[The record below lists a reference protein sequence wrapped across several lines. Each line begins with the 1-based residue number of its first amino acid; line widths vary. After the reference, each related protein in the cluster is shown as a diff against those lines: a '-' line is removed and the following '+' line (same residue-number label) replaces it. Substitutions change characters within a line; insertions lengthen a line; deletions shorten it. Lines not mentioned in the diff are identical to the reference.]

1 MYLFGMGESHSIDDL
16 LYSEEHYADPYPL
29 WERMRHEAPV
39 FYDKR
44 LNAWLLTRYE
54 DCVDAF
60 SNHTDFSNQL
70 YSKTLGV
77 VFGPTM
83 LDKDGHEHV
92 VQRRIVAP
100 EFVGKRFEPYYEA
113 IDRNA
118 RHLIDNFPDS
128 GVVDLVNAFTTR
140 LPVNVIVDM
149 LGMDQS
155 DHDRFHEWYTTMMA
169 GLSVK
174 DLLES
179 QFSSEKQNLG
189 VLAHEELAEYVAP
202 IIEDRKSCP
211 VNDLISKIVHAEA
224 EGQKLTLTEIQAFIS
239 LLLVAG
245 GETTDKGIAN
255 MWTQLL
261 LNPDQLEAVVDDH
274 ELFDAAFS
282 EMMRHSPPVP
292 GQLRYS
298 INEVTFSGVTIPSNQ
313 AVYIQLASANSDETI
328 FSDPRSFNIEREDLH
343 LSKERKMGHHGDEG
357 RYGHLGFG
365 LGKHF
370 CLGYEMARL
379 EAVMGSTLLSE
390 KMKNP
395 RLADG
400 ASTAFIMKN
409 GTRSPIEVLIE
420 YDQA

>member
-261 LNPDQLEAVVDDH
+261 LNPDQLEAGVDDH

>member
-1 MYLFGMGESHSIDDL
+1 
-16 LYSEEHYADPYPL
+16 
-29 WERMRHEAPV
+29 
-39 FYDKR
+39 
-44 LNAWLLTRYE
+44 
-54 DCVDAF
+54 
-60 SNHTDFSNQL
+60 
-70 YSKTLGV
+70 
-77 VFGPTM
+77 M

-379 EAVMGSTLLSE
+379 EAVMGSALLSE

>member
-1 MYLFGMGESHSIDDL
+1 MYVFGMGESHSIDDL

-189 VLAHEELAEYVAP
+189 VLAHEELANYVAP

-261 LNPDQLEAVVDDH
+261 LNPDQLEAVLDDH

-328 FSDPRSFNIEREDLH
+328 FSDPRAFNIEREDLH
-343 LSKERKMGHHGDEG
+343 LSKERKMGHHGDQG

>member
-1 MYLFGMGESHSIDDL
+1 MYVFGMGESHSIDDL
-16 LYSEEHYADPYPL
+16 LYSEDHYADPYPL

-189 VLAHEELAEYVAP
+189 VLAHEELSEYVAP

-261 LNPDQLEAVVDDH
+261 LNPDQLEAVLDDH

>member
-1 MYLFGMGESHSIDDL
+1 MYVFGMGESHSIDDL
-16 LYSEEHYADPYPL
+16 LYSEDHYADPYPL

-189 VLAHEELAEYVAP
+189 VLAHEELAKYVAP

-261 LNPDQLEAVVDDH
+261 LNPDQLEAVLDDH

>member
-1 MYLFGMGESHSIDDL
+1 
-16 LYSEEHYADPYPL
+16 
-29 WERMRHEAPV
+29 
-39 FYDKR
+39 
-44 LNAWLLTRYE
+44 
-54 DCVDAF
+54 
-60 SNHTDFSNQL
+60 
-70 YSKTLGV
+70 
-77 VFGPTM
+77 M

-118 RHLIDNFPDS
+118 RNLIDNFPDS

-189 VLAHEELAEYVAP
+189 ILAHEELADYVAP

-261 LNPDQLEAVVDDH
+261 LNPDQLEAVLDDH

-313 AVYIQLASANSDETI
+313 AVYIQLASANSDESI

-343 LSKERKMGHHGDEG
+343 LSKERKMGHHDDDG
-357 RYGHLGFG
+357 RFGHLGFG

>member
-1 MYLFGMGESHSIDDL
+1 MYVFNMGTQLSIDEL
-16 LYSEEHYADPYPL
+16 LNSEEHHADPYPL
-29 WERMRHEAPV
+29 WKRMRHEAPV
-39 FYDKR
+39 FFDKK

-54 DCVDAF
+54 DCVEAF

-113 IDRNA
+113 IERNA
-118 RHLIDNFPDS
+118 RNLINEFPDD

-155 DHDRFHEWYTTMMA
+155 DHERFHDWYTTMMA

-189 VLAHEELAEYVAP
+189 VLAHQQLAEYVAP

-211 VNDLISKIVHAEA
+211 VGDLISKIVHAEA

-261 LNPDQLEAVVDDH
+261 LNPEQLDAVLDDQD
-274 ELFDAAFS
+274 LFDAAFS

-292 GQLRYS
+292 GQLRYAV
-298 INEVTFSGVTIPSNQ
+298 NEVTFSGVTIPANQ
-313 AVYIQLASANSDETI
+313 AVYIQLASANNDETV
-328 FSDPRSFNIEREDLH
+328 FSDPRSFKIDRDDLH

-370 CLGYEMARL
+370 CLGYEMARV
-379 EAVMGSTLLSE
+379 EAVMGSTLLCE

-395 RLADG
+395 RLAPG
-400 ASTAFIMKN
+400 ADTAFIMKS
-409 GTRSPIEVLIE
+409 GTRAPKEVLIE

>member
-1 MYLFGMGESHSIDDL
+1 MYVFVMETQRSIDDL
-16 LYSEEHYADPYPL
+16 LYSEEHYVDPYPL
-29 WERMRHEAPV
+29 WKRMRHEAPV

-44 LNAWLLTRYE
+44 LNAWLLTRYG
-54 DCVDAF
+54 DCVEAF

-113 IDRNA
+113 IERNA
-118 RHLIDNFPDS
+118 RNLIDQFPDY
-128 GVVDLVNAFTTR
+128 GIVDLVNAFTTR

-155 DHDRFHEWYTTMMA
+155 DHDRFHDWYTTMMA

-189 VLAHEELAEYVAP
+189 VLAHQQLAEYVEP

-224 EGQKLTLTEIQAFIS
+224 EGQKLTMTEIQAFIS

-261 LNPDQLEAVVDDH
+261 LNPDQLEAVLDDNN
-274 ELFDAAFS
+274 LFDAAFS

-298 INEVTFSGVTIPSNQ
+298 VNEVTFSGVTIPANQ
-313 AVYIQLASANSDETI
+313 AVYIQLASANNDETV
-328 FSDPRSFNIEREDLH
+328 FSDPRSFKIDRDDLH
-343 LSKERKMGHHGDEG
+343 LSKERKMGHHGEEG

-370 CLGYEMARL
+370 CLGYEMARV
-379 EAVMGSTLLSE
+379 EAVMGSTLLCE

-395 RLADG
+395 RLAPG
-400 ASTAFIMKN
+400 ADTAFIMKS
-409 GTRSPIEVLIE
+409 GTRSPLEVLIE

>member
-118 RHLIDNFPDS
+118 RNLINNFPDS

-261 LNPDQLEAVVDDH
+261 LNPDQLKAVLDDH

-298 INEVTFSGVTIPSNQ
+298 INEVTFSGVTIPANQ

-328 FSDPRSFNIEREDLH
+328 FSDPRSFNIERDDLH

-379 EAVMGSTLLSE
+379 EAVMGSTLLSK

-400 ASTAFIMKN
+400 ANTAFIMKN
-409 GTRSPIEVLIE
+409 GTRSPVEVLIE

>member
-1 MYLFGMGESHSIDDL
+1 MYVFGMGESHSIDDL
-16 LYSEEHYADPYPL
+16 LYSEDHYADPYPL

-118 RHLIDNFPDS
+118 RNLIDNFPDS

-261 LNPDQLEAVVDDH
+261 LNPDQLEEVLDDH

-379 EAVMGSTLLSE
+379 EAVMGSALLSE

>member
-1 MYLFGMGESHSIDDL
+1 MYVFGMGESHSIDDL
-16 LYSEEHYADPYPL
+16 LYSEDHYADPYPL

-298 INEVTFSGVTIPSNQ
+298 INEVTFSGVTIPANQ
-313 AVYIQLASANSDETI
+313 AVYIQLASANCDETI

-379 EAVMGSTLLSE
+379 EAVMGSALLSE

>member
-1 MYLFGMGESHSIDDL
+1 MYVFGMGESHSIDDL
-16 LYSEEHYADPYPL
+16 LYTEEHYADPYPL

-118 RHLIDNFPDS
+118 RNLIDNFPDS

-189 VLAHEELAEYVAP
+189 ILAHEELADYVAP

-261 LNPDQLEAVVDDH
+261 LNPDQLEAVLDDH

-313 AVYIQLASANSDETI
+313 AVYIQLASANSDESI

>member
-1 MYLFGMGESHSIDDL
+1 MYVFGMGKSHSIDDL
-16 LYSEEHYADPYPL
+16 LYGEEHYADPYPL

-261 LNPDQLEAVVDDH
+261 LNPDQLEAVLDDH

>member
-1 MYLFGMGESHSIDDL
+1 MYVFGMGESHSIDDL
-16 LYSEEHYADPYPL
+16 LYSEDHYADPYPL

-261 LNPDQLEAVVDDH
+261 LNPDQLEAVLDDH

>member
-1 MYLFGMGESHSIDDL
+1 MYVFGMGESHSIDDL
-16 LYSEEHYADPYPL
+16 LYSEEHYADPFPL

-118 RHLIDNFPDS
+118 RNLIDNFPDS

-379 EAVMGSTLLSE
+379 EAVMGSALLSE

-420 YDQA
+420 YDQS

>member
-1 MYLFGMGESHSIDDL
+1 MYVFGMGESHSIDDL

-118 RHLIDNFPDS
+118 RNLIDNFPDS

-189 VLAHEELAEYVAP
+189 ILAHEELADYVAP

-261 LNPDQLEAVVDDH
+261 LNPDQLEAVLDDH

-313 AVYIQLASANSDETI
+313 AVYIQLASANSDESI

-343 LSKERKMGHHGDEG
+343 LSKERKMGHHDDDG
-357 RYGHLGFG
+357 RFGHLGFG

>member
-1 MYLFGMGESHSIDDL
+1 MYVFGMGESHSIDDL
-16 LYSEEHYADPYPL
+16 LYSEDHYADPYPL

-155 DHDRFHEWYTTMMA
+155 DHDRFHDWYTTMMA

-261 LNPDQLEAVVDDH
+261 LNPDQLEAVLDDH

-379 EAVMGSTLLSE
+379 EAVMASTLLSE

>member
-1 MYLFGMGESHSIDDL
+1 MYVFGMGESHSIDDL
-16 LYSEEHYADPYPL
+16 LYGEEHYADPYPL

-118 RHLIDNFPDS
+118 RNLIDNFPDS

-189 VLAHEELAEYVAP
+189 VIAHEELADYVAP

-261 LNPDQLEAVVDDH
+261 LNPDQLEAVLDDH

-313 AVYIQLASANSDETI
+313 AVYIQLASANSDESI

>member
-1 MYLFGMGESHSIDDL
+1 MYVFGMGESHSIDDL
-16 LYSEEHYADPYPL
+16 LYSEDHYADPYPL

-155 DHDRFHEWYTTMMA
+155 DHDRFHDWYTTMMA

-379 EAVMGSTLLSE
+379 EAVMGSALLSE

>member
-1 MYLFGMGESHSIDDL
+1 MYVFGMGESHSIDDL
-16 LYSEEHYADPYPL
+16 LYSEDHYADPYPL

-261 LNPDQLEAVVDDH
+261 LNPDQLEAVLDDH

-409 GTRSPIEVLIE
+409 GTRSPVEVLIE

>member
-1 MYLFGMGESHSIDDL
+1 MYVFGMGESHSIDDL
-16 LYSEEHYADPYPL
+16 LYSEDHYADPYPL

-261 LNPDQLEAVVDDH
+261 LNPDQLEAVLDDH

-379 EAVMGSTLLSE
+379 EAVMGSALLSE

>member
-1 MYLFGMGESHSIDDL
+1 MYVFIMETQRSIDEL

-379 EAVMGSTLLSE
+379 EAVMGSALLSE

>member
-1 MYLFGMGESHSIDDL
+1 MYVFGMGESHSIDDL

-118 RHLIDNFPDS
+118 RNLIDNFPDS

-189 VLAHEELAEYVAP
+189 ILAHEELADYVAP

-261 LNPDQLEAVVDDH
+261 LNPDQLEAVLDDH
-274 ELFDAAFS
+274 ELFDAVFS

-313 AVYIQLASANSDETI
+313 AVYIQLASANSDESI

>member
-1 MYLFGMGESHSIDDL
+1 MYVFGMGESHSIDDL
-16 LYSEEHYADPYPL
+16 LYSEDHYADPYPL

-261 LNPDQLEAVVDDH
+261 LNPDQLEEVLDDH

-379 EAVMGSTLLSE
+379 EAVMGSTLLGE

-400 ASTAFIMKN
+400 ASTKFIMKN
-409 GTRSPIEVLIE
+409 GTRSPVEVLIE